1 MSTCALLA
9 DEVTAAGFRLAGGD
23 VHVPDDADLA
33 RRFEQLC
40 EEVPLLLVTA
50 ELAGRIPPAVLRG
63 RQRTS
68 RALVLVI
75 ADARGRCEPEAL
87 GAALRRQLGMA
98 E

>member
-9 DEVTAAGFRLAGGD
+9 DEVTAAGFRLAGVD

-40 EEVPLLLVTA
+40 EEVPLVLVTA
-50 ELAGRIPPAVLRG
+50 DLARRIPPAVLHR

-68 RALVLVI
+68 RTLVLVI
-75 ADARGRCEPEAL
+75 ADARGRCEPAAL